1 MSQTAAEGI
10 REATRVMKRFA
21 EDVLPRMVIAER
33 LTEGSRRWWAE
44 WKRGRS

>member
-44 WKRGRS
+44 WKRGWS